1 MRDPETSQPAK
12 PEPSPNDTLRLTA
25 GMPEDPHRTQPL
37 PRGEYLRADS
47 TVKLPLAELVPGSDQ
62 TQKLALPRLDPPPLA
77 PRIEPIPESAG
88 QTQKLALRPGP
99 SKAFGWKLPL
109 ALGALAVLGGAAY
122 LWFGRARAPL
132 PPPFLVEATAPESV
146 PKPESVP
153 REVQVY
159 LDQAKAGD
167 ARAMRMLGAM
177 YYNGLNVPR
186 DREKGLSWYR
196 MAAEKGS
203 DAARKELGN
212 LEGGR

>member
-1 MRDPETSQPAK
+1 
-12 PEPSPNDTLRLTA
+12 
-25 GMPEDPHRTQPL
+25 MPEDPHQTQPL

-47 TVKLPLAELVPGSDQ
+47 TVKLPLADLVPGADQ
-62 TQKLALPRLDPPPLA
+62 TQKLAVPRLDPPLELA
-77 PRIEPIPESAG
+77 PRTDPIPESVG
-88 QTQKLALRPGP
+88 QTQKLAFRPEP
-99 SKAFGWKLPL
+99 SKAFGWKLPFAL
-109 ALGALAVLGGAAY
+109 AALAVLGGAAY
-122 LWFGRARAPL
+122 LWFGRAPASQ
-132 PPPFLVEATAPESV
+132 PPPFLVEAAAPESAPRTESV
-146 PKPESVP
+146 PK
-153 REVQVY
+153 EVQVY

-186 DREKGLSWYR
+186 DREKGIHWYR